1 MSAVEREQLPDSSQ
15 TARAFKAKN
24 AGSISDFC
32 VFLMR
37 FLLPFAEKDGISDYS
52 NNPWSV
58 LAQVEI
64 DAF

>member
-1 MSAVEREQLPDSSQ
+1 MEREQFPDSSQ
-15 TARAFKAKN
+15 IARAFKEKY

-37 FLLPFAEKDGISDYS
+37 FLLPFAEKDGVSDYS
-52 NNPWSV
+52 NSPWSV